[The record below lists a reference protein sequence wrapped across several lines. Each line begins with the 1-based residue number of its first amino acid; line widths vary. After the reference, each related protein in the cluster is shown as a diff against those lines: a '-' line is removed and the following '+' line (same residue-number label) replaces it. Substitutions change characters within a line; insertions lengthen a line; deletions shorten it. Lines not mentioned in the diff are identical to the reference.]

1 MLYKPVSAPRRRRE
15 EMANQM
21 TTTTGL
27 PQDPFEGA
35 RDDGIPAAT
44 AAWLPTVAI
53 TSGKGGV
60 GKTSV
65 AVNLAVALARFQA
78 RVALLDADYG
88 LGNADILL
96 GVNGEL
102 TLEHIVSGRATIDQV
117 MVAAPGGVRLLPAA
131 TGAQE
136 LTSLTCE
143 QRGRLHAALAELA
156 DTTDVLLVDTATGIA
171 DNVVSWLETA
181 DQVLVVTSP
190 DPAAVVDAYA
200 VIKLIQRLD
209 PAKRLEILVNDV
221 SDEAEARSVHARL
234 DAAVR
239 EFLRTELELF
249 GHVVHDPALADA
261 VRRREPIVT
270 LHPDAPASRC
280 FRRLA
285 RKLLRRLQTPTAAR
299 TQVRTKALEPV
310 AG

>member
-1 MLYKPVSAPRRRRE
+1 
-15 EMANQM
+15 M
-21 TTTTGL
+21 TRTSS
-27 PQDPFEGA
+27 PHDPYAGA
-35 RDDGIPAAT
+35 HNDEASDP
-44 AAWLPTVAI
+44 AAWLPTVAV

-65 AVNLAVALARFQA
+65 VVNLAVAMARFEA

-88 LGNADILL
+88 LGNADIML
-96 GVNGEL
+96 GVAGEY
-102 TLEHIVSGRATIDQV
+102 TMEHVVGGRATLDQV
-117 MVAAPGGVRLLPAA
+117 IVTAPGGVRLLPAA

-143 QRGRLHAALAELA
+143 QRGRLHSALSELA
-156 DTTDVLLVDTATGIA
+156 GSTDLLLIDTATGIS
-171 DNVVSWLETA
+171 DNVVSWLEAA
-181 DQVLVVTSP
+181 DDVLVVTSP
-190 DPAAVVDAYA
+190 DPTAIVDAYA
-200 VIKLIQRLD
+200 VLKLVQRLD
-209 PAKRLEILVNDV
+209 PAKRLQLLVNEV
-221 SDEAEARSVHARL
+221 SDEAEARVVHARL

-239 EFLRTELELF
+239 EFLRSRLELF
-249 GHVVHDPALADA
+249 GHVVHDPALAEA

-285 RKLLRRLQTPTAAR
+285 RKLLRRLQTPAKSR
-299 TQVRTKALEPV
+299 TQVRSRSLEPV